1 MFEIVKFVLKKNGFK
16 EIIKLHKRNI
26 GESRKINPFFLSYSQ
41 MLNKGNGNLMMKLY
55 FLTKN
60 DFKYNEAKV
69 LLPKSIELIKFSES
83 IKEIQ
88 SENIDEIVNDKILKA
103 FKKIYRPIFIEHTSL
118 YLEGLNDFPGGL
130 TQIFWDK
137 LGADDFSKFISLTKN
152 CRARAKTI
160 IGFCDG
166 KRIHTFEGSIDGS
179 IASIPRGKRDFQWD
193 CVFIPNGY
201 NKTFAQLGSKKNEI
215 SMRKIAFDKFNKFL
229 EGYV

>member
-1 MFEIVKFVLKKNGFK
+1 
-16 EIIKLHKRNI
+16 
-26 GESRKINPFFLSYSQ
+26 

-137 LGADDFSKFISLTKN
+137 LGADDFSKFITLTKS
-152 CRARAKTI
+152 CKAKAKTI

-166 KRIHTFEGSIDGS
+166 KRIHTFEGAIEGS
-179 IASIPRGKRDFQWD
+179 IASSPQGNKDFQWD

-201 NKTFAQLGSKKNEI
+201 TETFAQLGPEKNKI
-215 SMRKIAFDKFNKFL
+215 SMRKIAFDKFNNFL
-229 EGYV
+229 EDYV